1 MASASG
7 QEWTSENEP
16 EPITRRDNVNP
27 HKAARTGLMRPHRIA
42 FRCNATHLLQAP
54 KVIEAMVPQATA
66 LDPTL
71 DAAQVTWR

>member
-1 MASASG
+1 
-7 QEWTSENEP
+7 
-16 EPITRRDNVNP
+16 
-27 HKAARTGLMRPHRIA
+27 MRPHRIA